1 MRKIGRKENP
11 KRNLGNGGG
20 RRFLLAVWYVA
31 NKDIIKN
38 TVIGAANVGGF
49 GEGLETP
56 PI

>member
-1 MRKIGRKENP
+1 
-11 KRNLGNGGG
+11 
-20 RRFLLAVWYVA
+20 VA